1 MSIDQYLLMCEQMGW
16 EPKEQEIPI
25 DPASLQLESQQAL
38 VLLNALPDKWE
49 GMNGVW
55 LGKDYAGLADIMSIY
70 QINDNKLEVFELL
83 KVCEAQLG
91 KYYEQKRKEQ
101 EQLSKSKR
109 GR

>member
-16 EPKEQEIPI
+16 EPKEEEIPI
-25 DPASLQLESQQAL
+25 DPASLPLERPQAL
-38 VLLNALPDKWE
+38 VLLNSLPDKWE

>member
-16 EPKEQEIPI
+16 EPKEEEIPI
-25 DPASLQLESQQAL
+25 DHASLPLESQQAL

>member
-1 MSIDQYLLMCEQMGW
+1 MGW
-16 EPKEQEIPI
+16 EPKEEEIPV
-25 DPASLQLESQQAL
+25 DPASLPIESQQAL

-55 LGKDYAGLADIMSIY
+55 LGKDYSGLVDIMNIY
-70 QINDNKLEVFELL
+70 QIDDNKLEVFELL